1 MMTTIDH
8 NNDKMEHGG
17 DTIGH
22 CDVTI
27 WQHGITIGN
36 LYNIIDTILS
46 QQGSV
51 MTQLASMRAQWGVV
65 IL

>member
-1 MMTTIDH
+1 MMTTIHHD
-8 NNDKMEHGG
+8 NDKMEHYG

-27 WQHGITIGN
+27 WQRGITIGN

-46 QQGSV
+46 Q
-51 MTQLASMRAQWGVV
+51 
-65 IL
+65 

>member
-8 NNDKMEHGG
+8 DNDKMEHCG

-27 WQHGITIGN
+27 WQRGITIGN

-46 QQGSV
+46 Q
-51 MTQLASMRAQWGVV
+51 
-65 IL
+65 